1 MSKEL
6 EELKENCRVLV
17 GLVDTKQEVTS
28 SLSKKLAIAIEA
40 LEWIEKHSDKFDCS
54 WGVAEQLD
62 SIKAQAQ
69 ESLQQIKELEK

>member
-17 GLVDTKQEVTS
+17 GLVDTKQEVIS
-28 SLSKKLAIAIEA
+28 NLSKKLTIATKA
-40 LEWIEKHSDKFDCS
+40 LEWIDKHSDKFDCS

-69 ESLQQIKELEK
+69 ETMCQIKEL